1 MRELASCNLMALFAP
16 RTMAGLLLPAVLL
29 LLPCACSA
37 KWVQDRF
44 VISFWVDPQ
53 VPAEDVDARFAEIAA
68 ANFTAHL
75 GFSSGPN
82 PYPPN
87 PTLVAAQLAAA
98 AKHGLKSIPSV
109 CENCASPES
118 CGVPYHNGGTCR
130 HLTGEALWGYQLAD
144 EPSATLFPALR
155 KWTGLCSADFA
166 QRHTQRDTQRDTQR
180 A

>member
-1 MRELASCNLMALFAP
+1 MHMRELASCNLMALFAP

-166 QRHTQRDTQRDTQR
+166 QRGT
-180 A
+180 